1 MSTKQVSV
9 RLSATGGRQVRAE
22 LEGVG
27 AAGARG
33 FGRLTREME
42 AANRRM
48 EAFWR
53 RAGVAA
59 AAATAAL
66 AAAAGAMIRSGLQV
80 VDAQAKLAASLD
92 TTVASIQVL
101 ERAGDLAG
109 VSMGQ
114 IEQAT
119 LQLTRRLSQAASGT
133 GPAVSAL
140 NRLRLSASELQRL
153 PLDQRIALIQ
163 DRLAELVPEAER
175 AAVASQLFGDRAA
188 LVFGRIDSSTL
199 ARANQ
204 DLIDFGVIVSDQDAA
219 QIERTND
226 AISRLGLLWRGVS
239 NQLTVAVAPALEA
252 VVNALAAFASVTG
265 PLGRAIQLI
274 FDNLGRLAS
283 IALAFAGF
291 MAGRFVAG
299 MVAAALSV
307 RGLAT
312 ALVFLR
318 GAIIRTGIGALIV
331 GAGELIYW
339 FGQLVQSTGGFSEA
353 LTMLADVAREVWSRM
368 GLGLQGLNL
377 VAQASWLRFKALAA
391 EALDAT
397 LQTVVAFA
405 NSVINT
411 FRGALN
417 AIIALWGALPPAI
430 GDLAI
435 QAANTVIGAV
445 ESMLN
450 GVASRINGFIG
461 SINAALARL
470 PDWASDRLQIGS
482 IGSLEIGRLDNPF
495 AGAAAAAGTAA
506 REAFAAAFNAEPLA
520 APDIGLRAYAE
531 GARAAA
537 DEVSS
542 ISRAL
547 RDLAGAPMQSVAA
560 LREAMASA
568 GDGIGDAALSTERL
582 HAAFEEIAG
591 GDTGASGGG
600 ARGGSGGSAARASAA
615 GVEAGAAVSA
625 AAQEAARGWEA
636 VTEALR
642 RYADEA
648 QNTGKQIGE
657 ALTSAFRGVEDAFV
671 SFVTKGKV
679 DFQALADSILADIT
693 RIALRSAILG
703 PLASALGGAF
713 GGTMGGGL
721 LAGIFHDGGVV
732 GGPSQMRAVPAMAF
746 AGAPRLHSG
755 GWAGLRPDE
764 VPAILQRGELVLSRA
779 QLRAMSAAQG
789 AGGTGASERP
799 VQVVMRI
806 TTPDANSFRL
816 SQGQI
821 LADMRR
827 GIGRATRNT

>member
-1 MSTKQVSV
+1 MTTKQVSV

-140 NRLRLSASELQRL
+140 NRLRLTASELQRL

-204 DLIDFGVIVSDQDAA
+204 DLIDFGVIVSDQDAG

-239 NQLTVAVAPALEA
+239 NQLTVAVAPALES

-291 MAGRFVAG
+291 MAGRWVAS
-299 MVAAALSV
+299 MAVAAVSV

-339 FGQLVQSTGGFSEA
+339 FGQLVQSTGGFSDA
-353 LTMLADVAREVWSRM
+353 LSMLADVAREVWSRM

-377 VAQASWLRFKALAA
+377 VAQASWLRFTALAA
-391 EALDAT
+391 AGLEAT
-397 LQTVVAFA
+397 LQSVVSFG
-405 NSVINT
+405 NGVINT
-411 FRGALN
+411 FRGALD
-417 AIIALWGALPPAI
+417 ASVALWGALPPAI

-435 QAANTVIGAV
+435 QAANNVIGAV

-506 REAFAAAFNAEPLA
+506 REAFATAFNAEPIA
-520 APDIGLRAYAE
+520 APDIGLGAYAE

-547 RDLAGAPMQSVAA
+547 LGLAGAPLQSVAA
-560 LREAMASA
+560 LREAVVGA

-582 HAAFEEIAG
+582 HAAFEEISG
-591 GDTGASGGG
+591 GDAGASGGG
-600 ARGGSGGSAARASAA
+600 ARGGSGGSAARAGAA
-615 GVEAGAAVSA
+615 GVEAGAAIST

>member
-33 FGRLTREME
+33 FGRLTREMDT
-42 AANRRM
+42 ANRRM

-66 AAAAGAMIRSGLQV
+66 AAAAGAMIRNGLQV
-80 VDAQAKLAASLD
+80 IDAQAKLAASLD

-101 ERAGDLAG
+101 ERAGALAG

-119 LQLTRRLSQAASGT
+119 IQLTRRLSQAASGT
-133 GPAVSAL
+133 GPAVNAL

-163 DRLAELVPEAER
+163 DRLADFVPEAER
-175 AAVASQLFGDRAA
+175 AAIAAQLFGDRAA
-188 LVFGRIDSSTL
+188 LVFTRIDSATL
-199 ARANQ
+199 RQANQ
-204 DLIDFGVIVSDQDAA
+204 DLIDFGVIVSDQDAR

-226 AISRLGLLWRGVS
+226 AISRLGLLWRGVA

-265 PLGRAIQLI
+265 PLGRAIQSL
-274 FDNLGRLAS
+274 FDNLGRFAS
-283 IALAFAGF
+283 IAIAFAGF
-291 MAGRFVAG
+291 MAGRWVAG
-299 MVAAALSV
+299 MVAAAVSV

-353 LTMLADVAREVWSRM
+353 LTMLADVAREVWSRI

-377 VAQASWLRFKALAA
+377 VAQASWLRFKAVAA
-391 EALDAT
+391 EALEAT
-397 LQTVVAFA
+397 LQSVVTFA
-405 NSVINT
+405 NSAINT
-411 FRGALN
+411 FRGALD
-417 AIIALWGALPPAI
+417 AVIALWGALPPAI

-450 GVASRINGFIG
+450 GVANRINGFIG
-461 SINAALARL
+461 SINSALARL
-470 PDWASDRLQIGS
+470 PDWASDRLQIGT
-482 IGSLEIGRLDNPF
+482 IGGLEIGRLDNPF
-495 AGAAAAAGTAA
+495 AGAGAAAGTAA
-506 REAFAAAFNAEPLA
+506 REAFESAFNSQPIAPPDLGLGTYTAE
-520 APDIGLRAYAE
+520 
-531 GARAAA
+531 ARAAA
-537 DEVSS
+537 DEVGQ
-542 ISRAL
+542 IGHEL
-547 RDLAGAPMQSVAA
+547 LGLAGAPLESVAA
-560 LREAMASA
+560 LREGMLGA
-568 GDGIGDAALSTERL
+568 GDSIAGAADSTQRL
-582 HAAFEEIAG
+582 NDTFEDIAG
-591 GDTGASGGG
+591 GGTGGTGTGG
-600 ARGGSGGSAARASAA
+600 GGSAARAGAA
-615 GVEAGAAVSA
+615 GVEAGAAIGT

-636 VTEALR
+636 VTDALR

-648 QNTGKQIGE
+648 QNTGKQLGD
-657 ALTSAFRGVEDAFV
+657 ALTSAFRGAEDAFV
-671 SFVTKGKV
+671 SFVTKGKF
-679 DFQALADSILADIT
+679 DFKTLADSILADIT

-703 PLASALGGAF
+703 PLASALGGP
-713 GGTMGGGL
+713 GGL
-721 LAGIFHDGGVV
+721 FAGIFHNGGVV
-732 GGPSQMRAVPAMAF
+732 GGPAPMRAVPAMAF
-746 AGAPRLHSG
+746 AGAPRMHSG

-779 QLRAMSAAQG
+779 QLRQMAAGQDG
-789 AGGTGASERP
+789 EGSGSGQRP
-799 VQVVMRI
+799 VQVVMNI

-821 LADMRR
+821 MADMRR